1 MGRSSRRQ
9 RSGPASSRAEQQM
22 RMRIA
27 EEAARILAAEQAR
40 GYHMAKQKAALRLG
54 AGETRNLPSNEEV
67 EAALLSYQRLF
78 NGESHAARLRA
89 LREAALES
97 MRFFQRFSPRLVGSV
112 LQGTATEHADVHL
125 HLFAETAEEVEL
137 FLMEQ
142 RIPFDRGIKR
152 FIVGDSA
159 QQAFPVLSFLAEEIP
174 FELTVFPSKALRQ
187 APRLTPEGSPLDR
200 ANIATVE
207 ALLSEP
213 SSDS

>member
-9 RSGPASSRAEQQM
+9 RSSPGSSRAEQQM

-40 GYHMAKQKAALRLG
+40 GYHTAKQKAALRLG

-97 MRFFQRFSPRLVGSV
+97 MRFFQRFSPRLVGGV
-112 LQGTATEHADVHL
+112 LHGTATEHADVYL
-125 HLFAETAEEVEL
+125 HLFADTPEEVEM
-137 FLMEQ
+137 FLMDQ
-142 RIPFDRGIKR
+142 RIPFDRGMKR
-152 FIVGDSA
+152 FVLGDGPY
-159 QQAFPVLSFLAEEIP
+159 QNFPALRFLAEEVP
-174 FELTVFPSKALRQ
+174 FELTIFPSKALRQ
-187 APRLTPEGSPLDR
+187 APRQTPEGSPIER
-200 ANIATVE
+200 ASLSAVE
-207 ALLSEP
+207 ALLSSP
-213 SSDS
+213 